1 MAKPIPQIPGLDNP
15 GSGLEGPSSPY
26 PRDPRV
32 NPANPYAGGSPQGQ
46 AFRDMRSAPPNMGP
60 QPQVPPQANGL
71 ASKLGAAANAV
82 DANSAAQKAVIGEKL
97 AAVQRGVQGVKDVGS
112 QGARLIGSVMNNPLA
127 QGVIRPLAGFT
138 ALSDAADAKK
148 NLDAGNTAGALDS
161 GLSSG
166 AGFLSAMAPGAA
178 SGVGTAYLGGH
189 LIGTGIDK
197 ALQMSKTG
205 QGVRDWI
212 GGKVNNVANMFGG
225 GVDGS
230 RVDAAESFVRGGP
243 AIAPGGAPGAVKPSS
258 LPQASYSNEGRNP
271 GMRFGPTPPASPFT
285 DSNENGSIGKIVRDG
300 NKFSGVNIGF
310 NGPAGQPSEGFR
322 QDQLELA
329 RNAAERAATPMG
341 GVTGIGTRGG
351 SMLDDLVNK
360 HNASKG
366 VDMAGLSPYDRAMM
380 TQQQRT
386 TDKANNVSM
395 RGQDITAQGQVIN
408 AQTAARGQDNMLT
421 AQREGNQ
428 VSMRGQDI
436 SAGTAL
442 SGQQNSARIAAAQAA
457 REQWNKDRDHGANQD
472 RLTFEQRQQSDKD
485 LTTQLGSML
494 TTKDDKGNNVTD
506 HAAVAEHKAGITA
519 FLEGK
524 IREAQSVPPSS
535 PDYAKAQAL
544 AERLQKEGP
553 RALGPDRV
561 QQLVAQLS
569 AKKANA
575 ENASS
580 WNPLKGVQ
588 VDSSDPAAYNIVGKE
603 KNLIFPDQYI
613 HANGARTPSQVIDR
627 KGGSPV
633 FNFGAPMST
642 QYDSIKREGAR

>member
-1 MAKPIPQIPGLDNP
+1 MANRNPQIPGLEVQYP
-15 GSGLEGPSSPY
+15 QPAQPKIPGLEVTEHFNPNVGPNGASAEARAY
-26 PRDPRV
+26 
-32 NPANPYAGGSPQGQ
+32 QG
-46 AFRDMRSAPPNMGP
+46 ARYAPPNMGP
-60 QPQVPPQANGL
+60 QRKPSLSPAPGVPPTMRSVMPA
-71 ASKLGAAANAV
+71 AALGALAGAGQRLYDNSTAKPASQPQPLQPTAPGEIPKDTRFAAPAAIETHPLGIGPNNEFTRNVGNIVNAIPGGQALAGTV
-82 DANSAAQKAVIGEKL
+82 RAGSNIAKALSL
-97 AAVQRGVQGVKDVGS
+97 AAPAQAFVQG
-112 QGARLIGSVMNNPLA
+112 A
-127 QGVIRPLAGFT
+127 Q
-138 ALSDAADAKK
+138 
-148 NLDAGNTAGALDS
+148 
-161 GLSSG
+161 
-166 AGFLSAMAPGAA
+166 
-178 SGVGTAYLGGH
+178 
-189 LIGTGIDK
+189 
-197 ALQMSKTG
+197 TG
-205 QGVRDWI
+205 QAVTQ
-212 GGKVNNVANMFGG
+212 NL
-225 GVDGS
+225 
-230 RVDAAESFVRGGP
+230 P
-243 AIAPGGAPGAVKPSS
+243 A
-258 LPQASYSNEGRNP
+258 LPQSQPTAAPVAPPTATYSNEGRNAP
-271 GMRFGPTPPASPFT
+271 TMRVEGPPA
-285 DSNENGSIGKIVRDG
+285 GSIIRDG
-300 NKFSGVNIGF
+300 NKYSGKDIKFGADIYTPGGKLVNGGDKGF
-310 NGPAGQPSEGFR
+310 GVSSLDSSEGFR

-329 RNAAERAATPMG
+329 RNAAERAAAPVGGATDMG
-341 GVTGIGTRGG
+341 GRTT
-351 SMLDDLVNK
+351 MLDDLVAK
-360 HNASKG
+360 SK
-366 VDMAGLSPYDRAMM
+366 AGGPDLSKLPPTRRAQLAAQI
-380 TQQQRT
+380 QQQERGNAAT
-386 TDKANNVSM
+386 LRGQDLGM
-395 RGQDITAQGQVIN
+395 RGQELS
-408 AQTAARGQDNMLT
+408 AQTAARGQDVN
-421 AQREGNQ
+421 AQAMREGNQ

-442 SGQQNSARIAAAQAA
+442 SGQQNSARIAAAQA
-457 REQWNKDRDHGANQD
+457 RMEQMNKDRDFGANQD